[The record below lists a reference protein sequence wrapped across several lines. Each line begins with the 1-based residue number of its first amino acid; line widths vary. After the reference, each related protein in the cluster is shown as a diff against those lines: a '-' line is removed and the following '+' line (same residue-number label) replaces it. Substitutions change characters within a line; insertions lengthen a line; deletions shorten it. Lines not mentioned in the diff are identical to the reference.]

1 MPAAPRARRRFV
13 QEGEVPVV
21 VITPRHPRAE
31 QERAAVT
38 ELEHALAAER
48 DARQAAE
55 KALQRAEATIRQLQ
69 THLAH
74 AEIARREATPAP
86 VPAASQSNEGGR
98 PKTPQRRNP
107 IPTEDEPVAWWEP
120 GWRERFRTP

>member
-13 QEGEVPVV
+13 QDGEVPVV

-86 VPAASQSNEGGR
+86 VPAASQTDEGGR

-107 IPTEDEPVAWWEP
+107 TPAEDEPVAWWEP